1 MSEKVSILDYG
12 IGNVKSLQ
20 NGLSKN
26 KLESIITSN
35 KDDILSSKMLIVPGV
50 GSFKGC
56 ISSIKSKNLDKIIYE
71 FAETEKTLVGICVG
85 MQILFDIGF
94 EFGKTKGLGLIKGE
108 VRKFNFKTQKS
119 ILLPHIGW
127 NGLKIKKSDKIIKQ
141 TNEQFYFI
149 HSYICVPFHNED
161 ILSTTKYENVEF
173 VSSIKKSNIYGF
185 QFHPEKSSNQ
195 GLKILK
201 RLYQCA

>member
-1 MSEKVSILDYG
+1 MSERVSILDYG
-12 IGNVKSLQ
+12 VGNVRSIQDSLR
-20 NGLSKN
+20 KN

-35 KDDILSSKMLIVPGV
+35 KDEILSSKMLIVPGV

-56 ISSIKSKNLDKIIYE
+56 ISPIKSKNLDKVIYE
-71 FAETEKTLVGICVG
+71 FVKTEKILVGICVG

-94 EFGKTKGLGLIKGE
+94 EFGETKGLGLIKGE
-108 VRKFNFKTQKS
+108 VRKFNFKKQKN

-127 NGLKIKKSDKIIKQ
+127 NSLKVKKSDKIIKQ
-141 TNEQFYFI
+141 TNEDFYFI
-149 HSYICVPFHNED
+149 HSYICVPFNNED

-195 GLKILK
+195 GLKILEK
-201 RLYQCA
+201 LYLCT